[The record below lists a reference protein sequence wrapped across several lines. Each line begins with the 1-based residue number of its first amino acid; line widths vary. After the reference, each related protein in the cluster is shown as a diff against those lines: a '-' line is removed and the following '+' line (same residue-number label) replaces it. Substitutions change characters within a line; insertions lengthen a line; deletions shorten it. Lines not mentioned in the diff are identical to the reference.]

1 MMCRVAGGILFAIDS
16 LRVGKDLTVII
27 MCITM
32 LFPIVGCI
40 FFLPV
45 FCCST
50 FHVSETSQLCFYRA
64 SIVLLSCFY

>member
-1 MMCRVAGGILFAIDS
+1 
-16 LRVGKDLTVII
+16 LTVII